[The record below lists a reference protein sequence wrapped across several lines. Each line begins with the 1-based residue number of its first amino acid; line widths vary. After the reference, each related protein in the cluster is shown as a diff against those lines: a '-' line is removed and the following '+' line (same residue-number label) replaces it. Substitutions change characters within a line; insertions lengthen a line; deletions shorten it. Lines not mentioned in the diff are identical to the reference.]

1 MYELPNRQQRRL
13 MMKQMGLLK
22 KKSELSY
29 EKWLEETAKSVA
41 MGKEMHRQK
50 TEEILRQLDE
60 QEAAKTPQ
68 Q

>member
-1 MYELPNRQQRRL
+1 MYELPNRQQRRH

-22 KKSELSY
+22 KKSQLSY
-29 EKWLEETAKSVA
+29 TKWLEETSKSIA

-50 TEEILRQLDE
+50 TEEILRQMEE